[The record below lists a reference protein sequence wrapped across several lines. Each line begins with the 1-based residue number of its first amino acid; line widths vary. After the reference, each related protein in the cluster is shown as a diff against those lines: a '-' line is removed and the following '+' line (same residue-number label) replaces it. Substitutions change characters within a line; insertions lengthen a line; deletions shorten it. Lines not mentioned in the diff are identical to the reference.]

1 MIKPGEVTSKENPV
15 FGMMIPEKYP
25 RVPSEIIN
33 PHDTWKDKTEYDK
46 TAKFIPRK

>member
-1 MIKPGEVTSKENPV
+1 MIKLDEVTFKENPV
-15 FGMMIPEKYP
+15 FGMMIPKKCP
-25 RVPSEIIN
+25 GVPSGILN